1 MRTQISAFVVA
12 AGLGLVAQQASAV
25 VTFAFDDN
33 PGPNGQ
39 FTYSAPGGFGQFGTL
54 AYDSSVNVDLAV
66 DTTGEGGTEYE
77 YTDAI
82 FAFTASVGSV
92 FNGPFPGVYLAP
104 LVNGS
109 MGFFTSGGDPLL
121 SGSFGNDGNV
131 GFLVIVVN
139 TGSINVSLEV
149 GGLNWEPT
157 AQLLGDLSTN
167 IGAGV
172 QGFGPPFDAVWTLS
186 NMPVLKTIAF
196 QPPEGGPPAVYLDSF
211 KANSS
216 FSGTTGIIVPTP
228 ASAALAGLGLA
239 VVGVRRKR

>member
-1 MRTQISAFVVA
+1 MRTQISALIVA

-25 VTFAFDDN
+25 VTFAFADQ
-33 PGPNGQ
+33 PGPDGQ
-39 FTYSAPGGFGQFGTL
+39 FTYSAPAGFGQLGTL
-54 AYDSSVNVDLAV
+54 AYDSSVAVDLDV
-66 DTTGEGGTEYE
+66 DTTGEGGTEYS
-77 YTDAI
+77 YNDAI
-82 FAFTASVGSV
+82 FSFNAGVGAV
-92 FNGPFPGVYLAP
+92 FAGPFAGTYLAP
-104 LVNGS
+104 LVDGS
-109 MGFFTSGGDPLL
+109 IDFFTSGGDPLL
-121 SGSFGNDGNV
+121 SGSFGANGAV

-149 GGLNWEPT
+149 GGLGWSPSAT
-157 AQLLGDLSTN
+157 LLSDLSSN
-167 IGAGV
+167 IGAQV

-186 NMPVLKTIAF
+186 NMPILQTIAF
-196 QPPEGGPPAVYLDSF
+196 QNPAGGPAAIYLDSF